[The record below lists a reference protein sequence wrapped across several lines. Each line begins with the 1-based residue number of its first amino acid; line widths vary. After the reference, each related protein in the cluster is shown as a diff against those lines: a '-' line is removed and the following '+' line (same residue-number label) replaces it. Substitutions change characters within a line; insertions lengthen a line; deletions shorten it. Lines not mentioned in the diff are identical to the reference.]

1 MKKVLALAVAV
12 LGAVMAQAASC
23 DWMIYF
29 ETNDAET
36 WVNNGALAMVFAGS
50 DLAEV
55 KELIG
60 TTPGSALQSA
70 LEAKTLPTTDGTA
83 AVQTFIL
90 SSSGS
95 QVNTGYVSIALPS
108 DYKAF
113 AMIFT
118 DNTFTADT
126 QVYWTNVRNGQSDF
140 FLLFESDFANSATIG
155 DFRGDDAP
163 VPEPGMLALLALGV
177 AGLALRRKSRA

>member
-1 MKKVLALAVAV
+1 MKKVLVLAVAV

-29 ETNDAET
+29 ETTAAET

-50 DLAEV
+50 DLADV

-60 TTPGSALQSA
+60 TTPGSALQST
-70 LEAKTLPTTDGTA
+70 LEAKTLPTTDGAA
-83 AVQTFIL
+83 AVQTFTL
-90 SSSGS
+90 STSGS
-95 QVNTGYVSIALPS
+95 SVNTSYVQVTLPS
-108 DYKAF
+108 DYKVF

-118 DNTFTADT
+118 DDKFTAET
-126 QVYWTNVRNGQSDF
+126 QIYWTNVRNGQVDG
-140 FLLFESDFANSATIG
+140 FLLYKSDFANSATIA
-155 DFRGDDAP
+155 DFRGEDAP

-177 AGLALRRKSRA
+177 AGLALRRKVA

>member
-1 MKKVLALAVAV
+1 MKKVLVLAVAV

-23 DWMIYF
+23 DWLIYF

-60 TTPGSALQSA
+60 TTPGSALQST
-70 LEAKTLPTTDGTA
+70 LEAKTLPTSSGGAST
-83 AVQTFIL
+83 QTFNL
-90 SSSGS
+90 SSDGL
-95 QVNTGYVSIALPS
+95 QANTGYVSIALPS
-108 DYKAF
+108 DNKAF

-118 DNTFTADT
+118 DNKFTAET
-126 QVYWTNVRNGQSDF
+126 QIYWTNVRNGWTEF
-140 FLLFESDFANSATIG
+140 MLLTESDFANSATIA

-163 VPEPGMLALLALGV
+163 VPEAGVMALLALGV
-177 AGLALRRKSRA
+177 AGLALRRKVA